1 GGRGGGVLQTR
12 RAQPNT
18 PAGPVNQPMI
28 ERVAKTTAKRPD
40 VIDPVGHACA
50 FCSAATKDRAVLEK
64 SGKVMSAS
72 APRNSRD
79 GRSSCNRLAGR
90 RRGCRRNCP

>member
-1 GGRGGGVLQTR
+1 
-12 RAQPNT
+12 
-18 PAGPVNQPMI
+18 MI

-64 SGKVMSAS
+64 IREGYVGFGSEKQ
-72 APRNSRD
+72 P
-79 GRSSCNRLAGR
+79 GR
-90 RRGCRRNCP
+90 